1 MIKKFVDGLLAGLMI
16 SIGGA
21 AFLMCL
27 DGYKAVGAFLFTI
40 GLLTVCLKGYSLYT
54 GKIGLLFEKHSKD
67 DILVLVFG
75 LLGNGVASL
84 VVGYLL
90 GYAIPQLHDA
100 AVGICTAK
108 LEQGYLSSFIRAI
121 FCGVLI
127 YVAVDIFANHKSP
140 LGVILGIPAFIMS
153 GFEHSIADMF
163 YFSATIKGLVF
174 WKVLVFIVLIIL
186 GNSIGGLVIPSLKW
200 LGNLKSKTSAPK
212 SASCETQTSPE
223 QQTLPGE

>member
-100 AVGICTAK
+100 ALSVCTAK
-108 LEQGYLSSFIRAI
+108 LEQGYLSSFIRAV

-200 LGNLKSKTSAPK
+200 LGNLKKPAQK
-212 SASCETQTSPE
+212 SASCEIQTSPE
-223 QQTLPGE
+223 NQVSPGE